1 MDKLNAFLPEIESTR
16 DLSTNKE
23 YGKWAFTTGKRR
35 MYVEVK
41 EALTKSLDD
50 DDLASVIR
58 ILPEEVADLGL
69 ATYIKPALEPTKA
82 EKETS
87 RQPLTRD
94 IANGMGMTMWLK
106 WRKLKDGWCVL
117 NTDGYATTS
126 EGKFTCGGV
135 IGDWEGNWIT
145 GFTMNL
151 AICST
156 NGI

>member
-1 MDKLNAFLPEIESTR
+1 
-16 DLSTNKE
+16 
-23 YGKWAFTTGKRR
+23 

-87 RQPLTRD
+87 RQPLTRGEPCLPGSPTSD
-94 IANGMGMTMWLK
+94 CVK
-106 WRKLKDGWCVL
+106 HFKFKL
-117 NTDGYATTS
+117 
-126 EGKFTCGGV
+126 
-135 IGDWEGNWIT
+135 T
-145 GFTMNL
+145 GAQTRL
-151 AICST
+151 CRALTLCL
-156 NGI
+156 